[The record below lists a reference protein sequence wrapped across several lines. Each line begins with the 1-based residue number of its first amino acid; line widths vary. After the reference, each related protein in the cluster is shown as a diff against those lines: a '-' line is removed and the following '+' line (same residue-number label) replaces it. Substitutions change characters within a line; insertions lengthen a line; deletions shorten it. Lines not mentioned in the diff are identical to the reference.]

1 MIRKNEV
8 FDMIVKQK
16 EQKKIYFYKGDNDG

>member
-16 EQKKIYFYKGDNDG
+16 EQKKIYLYKGGNNG